1 MNDQPIF
8 ASIDPEILTHMTS
21 RRGALSRLCKLGGLG
36 LTVPVAFAAM
46 ATEAYGQSLPG
57 EVLEVLHFALLLEH
71 LEDEFYDKAMEAP
84 GLIPPQFR
92 RIFGQIKDH
101 EDAHVKL
108 LATATVSPVNTHRFD
123 YTAGGKFPDVF
134 HNFHTFLAVAQMF
147 EDTGVKAYKGQA
159 TRLMGPKDLFLSI
172 ALRIHAVE
180 ARHAAI
186 VHRIRGHKVWI
197 SGSSSGGLPSAANP
211 IYAGDGVT
219 TQLGVNLAGIGGTP
233 ASAASEAFDEPLTK
247 AQVLAIVRPFIV
259 GGL

>member
-1 MNDQPIF
+1 MQDQPLF
-8 ASIDPEILTHMTS
+8 DTIDPQIFQHLST
-21 RRGALSRLCKLGGLG
+21 RRDALARLCKLGGFTLSAPVLLAG
-36 LTVPVAFAAM
+36 LSR
-46 ATEAYGQSLPG
+46 EAYGETLPG

-84 GLIPPQFR
+84 GLIPAPYRPVFD
-92 RIFGQIKDH
+92 RIKKH

-108 LATATVSPVNTHRFD
+108 LATATVSPLNTHKFD
-123 YTAGGKFPDVF
+123 YTAGGRYPDVF
-134 HNFHTFLAVAQMF
+134 RNFHTFLAVAQAF

-172 ALRIHAVE
+172 ALRIHSVE

-186 VHRIRGHKVWI
+186 VHRIRGQKVWI
-197 SGSSSGGLPSAANP
+197 TGSSNGGLPAATQP
-211 IYAGDGVT
+211 IYQGDGLT
-219 TQLGVNLAGIGGTP
+219 TQMGISLTGIGGTA

-259 GGL
+259 GGI